1 MTNGFFTVSL
11 DPITMMIHN
20 HNLKLKKML
29 ICMKKYILKTIGDRW
44 RQHKSDLKGMYFDE
58 KKSTEANYNN
68 KPKSVTPDQWRYLVN
83 HWTTEKANV
92 LKRIPFSTFLDGLHT
107 FLARMRSRRGSFLY
121 L

>member
-1 MTNGFFTVSL
+1 MRFL
-11 DPITMMIHN
+11 YLPRME
-20 HNLKLKKML
+20 
-29 ICMKKYILKTIGDRW
+29 KYILKTIGDRW

-83 HWTTEKANV
+83 HWTTEKAKV
-92 LKRIPFSTFLDGLHT
+92 LKRIPFSTFLDGLYT
-107 FLARMRSRRGSFLY
+107 FLCRYHKRYAHTYFDSFFGRGLV